1 MKNKQIVYKYWIGI
15 FSAIFLFK
23 RQRNPF
29 LLAAYCYS
37 WNCWPTFF
45 INKKRWHKKR
55 WENKKKR

>member
-55 WENKKKR
+55 WEN